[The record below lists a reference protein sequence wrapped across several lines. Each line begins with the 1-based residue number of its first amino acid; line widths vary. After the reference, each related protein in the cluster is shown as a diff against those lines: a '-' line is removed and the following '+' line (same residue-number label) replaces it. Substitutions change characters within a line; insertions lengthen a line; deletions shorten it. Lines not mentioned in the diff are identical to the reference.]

1 MREFVKK
8 ATAIVMV
15 LAMILAFSACG
26 GSEEEGGAATD
37 NNTLVY
43 GSNDYTRINPAIDE
57 HGEINLLL
65 FDGLMGH
72 DENNG
77 VVSALAK
84 SYELDEDTNTYTF
97 HLRDDVK
104 WHDGEDFTAEDVKFT
119 IEAIMDPEN
128 ESEIFSNY
136 EDVEEITVNGDY
148 DISFKLS
155 EPNVAFLE
163 YMTIGILP
171 KHFHLIV
178 RERYVVC
185 LFGHLFF

>member
-1 MREFVKK
+1 MGTIVKK
-8 ATAIVMV
+8 ATAIALA

-26 GSEEEGGAATD
+26 GSEEEGGAAAD
-37 NNTLVY
+37 NSTLVY

-104 WHDGEDFTAEDVKFT
+104 WHVK
-119 IEAIMDPEN
+119 
-128 ESEIFSNY
+128 
-136 EDVEEITVNGDY
+136 
-148 DISFKLS
+148 L
-155 EPNVAFLE
+155 
-163 YMTIGILP
+163 
-171 KHFHLIV
+171 
-178 RERYVVC
+178 
-185 LFGHLFF
+185 

>member
-1 MREFVKK
+1 MGTIVKK
-8 ATAIVMV
+8 ATAIALA

-26 GSEEEGGAATD
+26 SSEEEGGAATD
-37 NNTLVY
+37 NSTLVY

-119 IEAIMDPEN
+119 IEAGRALHLQP
-128 ESEIFSNY
+128 
-136 EDVEEITVNGDY
+136 T
-148 DISFKLS
+148 K
-155 EPNVAFLE
+155 
-163 YMTIGILP
+163 TIAAELQALR
-171 KHFHLIV
+171 KSSSKS
-178 RERYVVC
+178 
-185 LFGHLFF
+185 